1 MKLIV
6 ILNDINGKYAVVIFV
21 QQPRSCRQIWGQ
33 HLLVVIRRGIV
44 NRKESGRG
52 RQGLES
58 LCPPHEYTLTARRG
72 AMHEGSQAEGK
83 GNGSRFELISQK
95 INCKRLNLFKIL
107 QPLEIIYVVQIH

>member
-1 MKLIV
+1 MGNMLWLYLYNSPV
-6 ILNDINGKYAVVIFV
+6 AVGRFGDNTYSLLLAVGSLTV
-21 QQPRSCRQIWGQ
+21 RSLAVGDKVWNPSVL
-33 HLLVVIRRGIV
+33 HMSTPL
-44 NRKESGRG
+44 
-52 RQGLES
+52 
-58 LCPPHEYTLTARRG
+58 PRRG